1 MKAVKLFLVILFFVP
16 LVLSGQI
23 DTNRTVNGFGITQR
37 SSNILDAFSEIST
50 NSNTILG
57 SYRSQ
62 RFVIKKSGAEKGEV
76 TWKKDFKN
84 PVTNIPDKGVLL
96 WMYLEKLGNSL
107 PSNSSFTIDI
117 YFLVDSSYVLV
128 GKWFVPGWIYTVWY
142 PVGGVLTSQFGTKK
156 IQGIKFVFNEIS
168 ENETVILLDN
178 LGWTDDMYQVPYIL
192 EAFEDTTIVGIQNE
206 QEIPNL
212 FKLYQNYPNPFNAST
227 VISYQLSVTSNV
239 KITVYDILG
248 REVVVLVNEEK
259 LPGSYE
265 LQFNGSQLSS
275 AQGGLASGTYF
286 YRLTAGPPAG
296 GYTETKKMILI
307 K

>member
-1 MKAVKLFLVILFFVP
+1 MKATKLFLAVLFFVP

-23 DTNRTVNGFGITQR
+23 DTNRTVNGFGVTQR

-62 RFVIKKSGAEKGEV
+62 RFVIKKNGTEKGEV

-117 YFLVDSSYVLV
+117 YFLVDSSYVPFV
-128 GKWFVPGWIYTVWY
+128 KYFVPGWIYTVWY
-142 PVGGVLTSQFGTKK
+142 PIGGSIPSQFGTKK
-156 IQGIKFVFNEIS
+156 IQGIKFVFNEIL
-168 ENETVILLDN
+168 ENETVVLLDN
-178 LGWTDDMYQVPYIL
+178 FGWTDDAYQVPYIL

-206 QEIPNL
+206 KTLPNS
-212 FKLYQNYPNPFNAST
+212 FKLFQNYPNPFNAGT
-227 VISYQLSVTSNV
+227 VISYQLSVES
-239 KITVYDILG
+239 
-248 REVVVLVNEEK
+248 
-259 LPGSYE
+259 
-265 LQFNGSQLSS
+265 
-275 AQGGLASGTYF
+275 
-286 YRLTAGPPAG
+286 
-296 GYTETKKMILI
+296 
-307 K
+307 